1 MIDLKHLLK
10 VQLLNTISFLRQI
23 KQCLLVLQRT
33 LEILRLLWILLELRQ
48 RIWVLQLRR
57 LIMIS

>member
-1 MIDLKHLLK
+1 MIDSKHRLKA
-10 VQLLNTISFLRQI
+10 QLLNTISFLRQI
-23 KQCLLVLQRT
+23 KRCLLVLQRT
-33 LEILRLLWILLELRQ
+33 LEILRLLWILLELKQ